1 MPALSTVVQNPSAI
15 QGGTMIGLTATASIF
30 ALLWTSYV
38 IYWWRKKKFSYFQ
51 EIGVPGPKPSL
62 LFGNLLEIRRRGAAT
77 LFAEWIKKYGNIV
90 GFYNG
95 AVPFLLVN
103 DLRLLSKVEIEDF
116 HNFAERGIVFEVEDL
131 PDFDKKNIA
140 TAPLNRWREMR
151 AVLSPAFTT
160 KKLSQIFVIMDECT
174 DTMIKLLEKKAITGE
189 AVELTKIFRRT
200 TMDTMFKAG
209 YGIDLDVQ
217 NSTPGGPLDQ
227 MGDGAGVL
235 VRSVPLQGLP
245 FLSNCFPELRLLW
258 FLLSWVTSRLVI
270 PYFAKATKLIEPVLN
285 ERRSKALHQKADVL
299 QLLLNKETRGKLFE
313 NGEHGFDGQTRLAL
327 TKEEVI
333 ANSALYLIAGLEATP
348 NIMALTLH
356 LLAHHPEV
364 QERLREEIMGVLQRD
379 NQFTDKNVLK
389 MQYMDSVLNESMRFY
404 TGIVGFVTRR
414 AAKTYEYE
422 GVKIPKGL
430 SVMVPVSYLHQ
441 DPEVWREPGNFD
453 PERFS
458 SENRS
463 RIHPVSF
470 QPFGKGP
477 RECLGR
483 NFALLEMKI
492 MLAKFL
498 ANFKVSVDEEHHKEL
513 IKLGST
519 FIASVVPN
527 GVWMKLEKVRA

>member
-1 MPALSTVVQNPSAI
+1 MS
-15 QGGTMIGLTATASIF
+15 
-30 ALLWTSYV
+30 
-38 IYWWRKKKFSYFQ
+38 K
-51 EIGVPGPKPSL
+51 
-62 LFGNLLEIRRRGAAT
+62 
-77 LFAEWIKKYGNIV
+77 
-90 GFYNG
+90 FYNG

-160 KKLSQIFVIMDECT
+160 KKLSQ
-174 DTMIKLLEKKAITGE
+174 
-189 AVELTKIFRRT
+189 
-200 TMDTMFKAG
+200 
-209 YGIDLDVQ
+209 
-217 NSTPGGPLDQ
+217 
-227 MGDGAGVL
+227 
-235 VRSVPLQGLP
+235 
-245 FLSNCFPELRLLW
+245 
-258 FLLSWVTSRLVI
+258 
-270 PYFAKATKLIEPVLN
+270 
-285 ERRSKALHQKADVL
+285 
-299 QLLLNKETRGKLFE
+299 
-313 NGEHGFDGQTRLAL
+313 
-327 TKEEVI
+327 
-333 ANSALYLIAGLEATP
+333 
-348 NIMALTLH
+348 
-356 LLAHHPEV
+356 
-364 QERLREEIMGVLQRD
+364 